1 MAVTFQMLAVQHS
14 TSKQTHTRHSS
25 RPSRHRRPADSSFT
39 KLSGIT
45 RAATSTSD
53 TAVEATRL
61 WGTRWKAFTRRM
73 VASTSR
79 FQRKVATV
87 RSTSRVRMRMV
98 KM

>member
-1 MAVTFQMLAVQHS
+1 MTLEMRRRASSVS
-14 TSKQTHTRHSS
+14 TSKHTHTRHSS

-39 KLSGIT
+39 RLSGIT

-87 RSTSRVRMRMV
+87 RSTSR
-98 KM
+98 